1 MSHDRE
7 PVRHTCPDVDA
18 ALDHVSS
25 SSRVLSDVEDALRSI
40 GRLLEDLRKSNEKL
54 REWGCEEADRVDE
67 LKQDIEDL
75 KSDHRDEVTS
85 LADDL
90 SAALER
96 ARAAEDR
103 VAELETETA

>member
-25 SSRVLSDVEDALRSI
+25 STRVLNDAEDSLRSI
-40 GRLLEDLRKSNEKL
+40 GRILEDLRKSNEKL

-67 LKQDIEDL
+67 LKQEIEDL
-75 KSDHRDEVTS
+75 KSDHRDEVES
-85 LADDL
+85 LANDL

-96 ARAAEDR
+96 ARAAEAR
-103 VAELETETA
+103 LTELEIA